1 MKILLC
7 GANGYIGSEFYA
19 KANSKFD
26 VFPIDNFLVKR
37 KKLSFVKNFDYRN
50 LPIELVNQ
58 FDVCIWL
65 CGHSSVQQSIEDPEG
80 AFENNTSGLINFS
93 KIFNGTI
100 IYASSGSVYSTLNLD
115 EELDETKEIG
125 GSTNAYDFSK
135 ITIDKYFQLYNLK
148 FISLRFGTV
157 VGASK
162 CLREEL
168 LLNRMA
174 LTAIKDKTI
183 FLANK
188 SKYRPVLFLQDLIN
202 CLFFLVDN
210 HKDLRGNIFNLCSIN
225 HNMEGYADESK
236 NFFKVDVTH
245 LPDSPT
251 YSFKMNNK
259 KFINASNIK
268 FTNDV
273 SEILRNIKKSII

>member
-7 GANGYIGSEFYA
+7 GANGYIGSEFYI
-19 KANSKFD
+19 KGINKYNI
-26 VFPIDNFLVKR
+26 FPIDNFLIKR
-37 KKLSFVKNFDYRN
+37 KKLDFVKNFDYRN
-50 LPIELVNQ
+50 LTFDVLKQ

-65 CGHSSVQQSIEDPEG
+65 CGHSSVQQSIDDPEG
-80 AFENNTSGLINFS
+80 AFENNTTGLINFS
-93 KIFNGTI
+93 KIFDGTI

-115 EELDETKEIG
+115 VELDEEKEIG

-135 ITIDKYFQLYNLK
+135 ITIDKYFQLYNKK

-174 LTAIKDKTI
+174 LTAIKDKKI

-210 HKDLRGNIFNLCSIN
+210 HKDLRGNIFNLCSMN

-236 NFFKVDVTH
+236 NYFNVDITQ
-245 LPDSPT
+245 LPNSPT
-251 YSFKMNNK
+251 YSFKMSNK

-268 FTNDV
+268 FTNTV
-273 SEILRNIKKSII
+273 SEILHNLKKSII